1 MWQRHSRWLVVYRMN
16 KMNYPLVAIVI
27 PTLNEALFIG
37 PCLDSILGQNYPF
50 NRLDIM
56 VVDGGSD
63 DKTHEIVNGYA
74 DKWSNIRWIDN
85 PRKIQSAAFN
95 IGVSRSSASI
105 VVRMDAHARYA
116 SDYISK
122 CVAKLSTNPELGNV
136 GGVCKVEAG
145 APTLMGKANAV
156 LNQTSFGIGGA
167 AFRIGTKACFTD
179 TVPFGAF
186 PRKVLDESDR

>member
-1 MWQRHSRWLVVYRMN
+1 MYIQSVGTEGGIIVPLKIMWQRHSRWLVVYRMMN

-136 GGVCKVEAG
+136 GGC
-145 APTLMGKANAV
+145 L
-156 LNQTSFGIGGA
+156 LYTS
-167 AFRIGTKACFTD
+167 RC
-179 TVPFGAF
+179 V
-186 PRKVLDESDR
+186 

>member
-1 MWQRHSRWLVVYRMN
+1 MN

-105 VVRMDAHARYA
+105 EWMLMPVMLVI
-116 SDYISK
+116 ISQ
-122 CVAKLSTNPELGNV
+122 NV
-136 GGVCKVEAG
+136 SPNYPPIPNWG
-145 APTLMGKANAV
+145 M
-156 LNQTSFGIGGA
+156 
-167 AFRIGTKACFTD
+167 
-179 TVPFGAF
+179 
-186 PRKVLDESDR
+186 